1 MNGPDEITK
10 AFDEYVAAFRA
21 GHGDPNPY
29 LERFSGDDRR
39 ELEVLVD
46 AFLETG
52 PRAEVDLS
60 AVPDPQIEA
69 IAERVAERVGAS
81 SGGLSALVLG
91 LRKQL
96 ALKSSDVVAELAAA
110 YKATPAER
118 EKIDA
123 YYHDL
128 EWGTLPASGISD
140 SLLGSLARV
149 LRTKAER
156 LREASRELGPPR
168 SRSTGL
174 LFARMADD
182 SEFELE
188 GLAVN
193 NLKASSGKARRA
205 DPPDR
210 IDELFTGG

>member
-60 AVPDPQIEA
+60 GVPDPQIEA

-128 EWGTLPASGISD
+128 EWGVPERDSRAVLSVAAARQAERTQPPSVSSGISC
-140 SLLGSLARV
+140 G
-149 LRTKAER
+149 TN
-156 LREASRELGPPR
+156 AS
-168 SRSTGL
+168 
-174 LFARMADD
+174 AD
-182 SEFELE
+182 
-188 GLAVN
+188 GC
-193 NLKASSGKARRA
+193 
-205 DPPDR
+205 
-210 IDELFTGG
+210 